1 MNTLRLSDNILSL
14 RRKKGITQDDLAS
27 FLGVTKASVSKW
39 ETRQS
44 YPDILLLPQIAAYFN
59 ITIDELIGYEPQL
72 SSEQIKKYYID
83 LAEEFSTQSF
93 EKTMGKSQSLVK
105 EYYAC
110 YEFLLQIVKLWMN
123 HFMLT
128 PDTNRQIE
136 ILNEAI
142 GLCDHIGDNSQN
154 MELCSMSLMLKS
166 AINLQLGR
174 AQEAI
179 EILEPLADPKHL
191 MYQKE
196 DILIQAYQMAG
207 ETDKAELYNQT
218 SVYMQLISFI
228 SKSTELIGLNMK
240 NFDKCEQTISR
251 VRQVIIA
258 YQVDQLHPN
267 TTLQFYYQIAVFY
280 STHQKKEQAMKAL
293 QAFVDGGIAFIQSG
307 IRLHG
312 DEYFDRIEEWFGT
325 FELDVAAP
333 RTEKVVLES
342 LEPAIQSPVLA
353 VLFDM
358 EEYQK
363 LQKKLKRAI
372 QNYVKNK

>member
-1 MNTLRLSDNILSL
+1 MNTLRLSENILSL
-14 RRKKGITQDDLAS
+14 RRKRGITQDDLAS

-72 SSEQIKKYYID
+72 SPEQMKKYYID

-93 EKTMGKSQSLVK
+93 EKTMGKRQSLVK

-110 YEFLLQIVKLWMN
+110 YEFLLQMVKLWMN

-166 AINLQLGR
+166 TINLQLGR

-196 DILIQAYQMAG
+196 DILIQAYQMA
-207 ETDKAELYNQT
+207 
-218 SVYMQLISFI
+218 
-228 SKSTELIGLNMK
+228 
-240 NFDKCEQTISR
+240 
-251 VRQVIIA
+251 
-258 YQVDQLHPN
+258 
-267 TTLQFYYQIAVFY
+267 VFY
-280 STHQKKEQAMKAL
+280 STHQKKEEAMKAL
-293 QAFVDGGIAFIQSG
+293 QAFVDGGIAFVQSG

-325 FELDVAAP
+325 FELDVTAP

-358 EEYQK
+358 EEYKK

-372 QNYVKNK
+372 QNYVKGK